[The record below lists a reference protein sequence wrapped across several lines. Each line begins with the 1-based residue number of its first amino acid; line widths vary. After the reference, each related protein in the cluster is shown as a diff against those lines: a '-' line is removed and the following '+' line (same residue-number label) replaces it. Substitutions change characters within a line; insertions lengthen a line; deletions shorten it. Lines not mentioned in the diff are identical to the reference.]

1 MWGNETGTRGSPSS
15 PLMAS
20 EFGEVMSEPVLKGES
35 LGSVWK
41 LECVCEVAPFVGWV
55 FLKFA

>member
-1 MWGNETGTRGSPSS
+1 
-15 PLMAS
+15 
-20 EFGEVMSEPVLKGES
+20 MSEPVLKGES

-41 LECVCEVAPFVGWV
+41 LEWVCSEVAPFVGWV